1 MDPPTD
7 HENNILT
14 IVFGSLSGMLLV
26 ALAGTILFRQR
37 KRKRNTDTS
46 TARPS
51 QANIAVHVN
60 GVDAQPKT
68 EAPSK

>member
-1 MDPPTD
+1 MD

-14 IVFGSLSGMLLV
+14 IVFGSLSGMLL
-26 ALAGTILFRQR
+26 ALAGTILFKQR
-37 KRKRNTDTS
+37 KRKRNTYTS

-51 QANIAVHVN
+51 QANIVHVN

-68 EAPSK
+68 ETPSK